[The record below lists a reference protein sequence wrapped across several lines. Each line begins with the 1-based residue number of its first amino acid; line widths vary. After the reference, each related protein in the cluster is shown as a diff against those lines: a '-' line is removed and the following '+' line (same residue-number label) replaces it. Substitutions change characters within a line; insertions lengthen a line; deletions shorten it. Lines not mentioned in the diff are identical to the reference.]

1 MPAPTHAPAIPGEAN
16 RMRPKALPMVLTCLV
31 ACGSKTP
38 DGGAGV
44 DWVVGNVDLGP
55 DRVGPPDAAFESGG
69 ELWETLEIGAPQFG
83 TDDPAADLPLGM
95 WELLQGEQISDMGSC
110 PYRDVA
116 GSRESYR
123 SDCRSR
129 DGYEWRGGLEINR
142 YQEGEIRLAR
152 YDFDLEVVADIE
164 DPSFDSLRITGSFVY
179 ASEEGEGFQ
188 RGLQANL
195 EMQLVGFWS
204 RQSAIDPREVAWSDL
219 AWNGRYE
226 EQTPEE
232 LQLEMAVR
240 SGGSGSARIVAHP
253 LIGRPDCSLAAGGR
267 IEVEGVEQ
275 HVLTI
280 DPEGAC
286 GRCAEWETAGTDLG
300 LACGS

>member
-1 MPAPTHAPAIPGEAN
+1 MP
-16 RMRPKALPMVLTCLV
+16 PKALLIVLTCL
-31 ACGSKTP
+31 AGCGSKTP
-38 DGGAGV
+38 AAGEGAE
-44 DWVVGNVDLGP
+44 WVVEAADLGP
-55 DRVGPPDAAFESGG
+55 ERVGQPDAPFETGG
-69 ELWETLEIGAPQFG
+69 ELWESLEVGAPEFG

-110 PYRDVA
+110 PYRDVE

-129 DGYEWRGGLEINR
+129 DGYEWRGGVEINR
-142 YQEGEIRLAR
+142 YQEGEISLAR
-152 YDFDLEVVADIE
+152 YDFDLEVVADID
-164 DPSFDSLRITGSFVY
+164 DPSFDSLRIMGSFVY
-179 ASEEGEGFQ
+179 ASQEGEGFQ

-204 RQSAIDPREVAWSDL
+204 RQSAVDPRELAWSDL
-219 AWNGRYE
+219 GWSGRYE
-226 EQTPEE
+226 ETGPDE
-232 LQLEMAVR
+232 LQLEMGVR
-240 SGGSGSARIVAHP
+240 SGGSGSARIVAEP
-253 LIGRPDCSLAAGGR
+253 LIGRPDCTLSAGGR
-267 IEVEGVEQ
+267 LEIEGAER

-286 GRCAEWETAGTDLG
+286 GRCAEWEAAGTDMG